1 MVTDPFYLKGMATSS
16 SYFKW
21 KENRVAT
28 SSLSL
33 QDNADGMTTSA
44 FYMEW
49 KRNGMAVYPS
59 HSPSP

>member
-1 MVTDPFYLKGMATSS
+1 MTICPFYRKGNGEGLVTDPFYLKGMATSS

-21 KENRVAT
+21 KENKVAT

-44 FYMEW
+44 FYM
-49 KRNGMAVYPS
+49 
-59 HSPSP
+59 